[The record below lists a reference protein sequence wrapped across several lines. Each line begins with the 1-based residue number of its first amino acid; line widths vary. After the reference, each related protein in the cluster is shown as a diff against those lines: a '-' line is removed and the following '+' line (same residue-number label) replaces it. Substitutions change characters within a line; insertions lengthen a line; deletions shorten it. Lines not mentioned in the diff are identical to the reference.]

1 MGTGFEKIDLLLR
14 YGAFE
19 LAKDLADNFIHEV
32 RQYGKV
38 LNASRTDYSDPV
50 PAALYD
56 SDGARSVPE
65 HARPGLAGSSP
76 ARG

>member
-38 LNASRTDYSDPV
+38 LNANRTDYLTRSQPPFMTQMVLGVSRNTQDRDWL
-50 PAALYD
+50 AA
-56 SDGARSVPE
+56 A
-65 HARPGLAGSSP
+65 
-76 ARG
+76 